1 MAAKNDI
8 TQASIQ
14 TSSYSKQGRENHDL
28 IFAKRSA
35 LEWAE
40 KENVKILDPDGFR
53 NDDGVTVETPIS
65 YSEFKKRLNYCTIC
79 LIMNPDAVLKCQI
92 ID

>member
-1 MAAKNDI
+1 MAKNDI
-8 TQASIQ
+8 TGAEIK
-14 TSSYSKQGRENHDL
+14 TSSYSKQGRENHDS
-28 IFAKRSA
+28 IFAKRPA

-53 NDDGVTVETPIS
+53 NDDGVTLLTPIS

-79 LIMNPDAVLKCQI
+79 LIMNPEAIQKVTI
-92 ID
+92 E